1 MKKYLVA
8 AFVFCLLM
16 AVAVCGGLY
25 VGAMLYTQW
34 LGLKTE
40 PSVSLLIKYWQHI
53 EQLPKGMVWRLHV
66 SSVVAALLPVFVV
79 VLFLTALFS
88 RPKKELHGSARFAK
102 PSEIIKAGLLEK
114 KPLLFWLKP
123 KPDKYPD
130 LIMGKFNGEYLRWP
144 SDSPVYLAARPRSGK
159 GVGFVI
165 PNCLHY
171 NGSMVVNDVKKENFF
186 ITAGFRAAHGH
197 KVYFFNPSG
206 TMPYHDRDQ
215 SAPLISHRWNPLTY
229 VRRNPIN
236 TYKDALAV
244 AAVFY
249 PLPTEDRGSAKFFQQ
264 EAQKLFTG
272 LLLYLI
278 ETEKERDLSQPENKT
293 TMANLFHLTTPTDG
307 KTLQEW
313 IRAEFELRAAQRE
326 TIQLSNNCKTLLLGF
341 ANANAKT
348 SGDVLS
354 TMTAPLAIFLD
365 PAVEAATGGDDFY
378 LDDVR
383 RKLMTIY
390 LGVSPE
396 ELKVYG
402 TLLNL
407 FFSQL
412 VDVNVRQGLPKDN
425 KDLKYQCLLMLD
437 EFTALGR
444 IRAIEEGIAY
454 LAGYGIRPVP
464 VFQAPSQVENV
475 YGKAASQ
482 TFFSTFAARIV
493 FAPRE
498 QQDAEEL
505 SKLIGYYTYK
515 AKSSSRS
522 RGKNSS
528 STGSNIS
535 DQKRAV
541 MNPDELK
548 TMSNTNCII
557 TMEGVNAIFADRI
570 VYHEDPIFSE
580 RANWTVPDVPVLE
593 VTITKKQPPKV
604 ITPDYVSPEDMASFK
619 WEEAAN
625 NEEIA
630 RALITALIPPDSKP
644 EFVAEVVPVIIQN
657 WGEGRLGIVSEILKN
672 TSTGSNNQQPP
683 KAA

>member
-8 AFVFCLLM
+8 ALLFSLVM
-16 AVAVCGGLY
+16 AVAVLGGLY
-25 VGAMLYTQW
+25 VGAMIYTQW

-53 EQLPKGMVWRLHV
+53 EQLPENMILWLYV
-66 SSVVAALLPVFVV
+66 SSIAAAILPVFVLVV
-79 VLFLTALFS
+79 VLTTVFS
-88 RPKKELHGSARFAK
+88 RPKKELHGSARFANLR
-102 PSEIIKAGLLEK
+102 EIKKTGLLRNDFEDSD
-114 KPLLFWLKP
+114 P
-123 KPDKYPD
+123 PD
-130 LIMGKFNGEYLRWP
+130 LLVGKYQGEYLRWAN
-144 SDSPVYLAARPRSGK
+144 DGFVYLAARTRGGK
-159 GVGFVI
+159 GVGFVV

-171 NGSMVVNDVKKENFF
+171 RHSMAVNDPKKENFL
-186 ITAGFRAAHGH
+186 ITAGFRARCGH
-197 KVYFFNPSG
+197 KVFFFNPSG
-206 TMPYHDRDQ
+206 TMPYHDRDP

-264 EAQKLFTG
+264 EAQKLFVG
-272 LLLYLI
+272 LLLYMI
-278 ETEKERDLSQPENKT
+278 ETEQERDLSQPENKT
-293 TMANLFHLTTPTDG
+293 TMANLFRLTTPTDG

-313 IRAEFELRAAQRE
+313 IRAEFELRAAQPE
-326 TIQLSNNCKTLLLGF
+326 TTQLSSNCRTLLMGF
-341 ANANAKT
+341 ANGNAKT
-348 SGDVLS
+348 GGDVLS

-378 LDDVR
+378 LDNVR
-383 RKLMTIY
+383 RELTTIY
-390 LGVSPE
+390 LGISPE
-396 ELKVYG
+396 EIKVYG

-412 VDVNVRQGLPKDN
+412 CDVNVRQGLPKDN
-425 KDLKYQCLLMLD
+425 KELKYQCLLMLD

-444 IRAIEEGIAY
+444 IPAIEEGVGY
-454 LAGYGIRPVP
+454 LAGYGIRPTI
-464 VFQAPSQVENV
+464 VFQTPGQVEKV
-475 YGKAASQ
+475 YGRTGRQ
-482 TFFSTFAARIV
+482 TFFSNFTCRLV

-498 QQDAEEL
+498 QDEAEEL

-528 STGSNIS
+528 SSSNSVS

-548 TMSNTNCII
+548 IMPDSDVII
-557 TMEGVNAIFADRI
+557 NMTGIRPIYADKI
-570 VYHEDPIFSE
+570 IYHEDPILRE
-580 RANWTVPDVPVLE
+580 RANLPVPHVPELQ
-593 VTITKKQPPKV
+593 VTLTRKQPPQV
-604 ITPDYVSPEDMASFK
+604 VTPDYVSPEDMASFK
-619 WEEAAN
+619 WGDAAN

-630 RALITALIPPDSKP
+630 RALITALIPPDSKL
-644 EFVAEVVPVIIQN
+644 EFVEKLVPVIIQN
-657 WGEGRLGIVSEILKN
+657 WGEGRFGIVSEILKN
-672 TSTGSNNQQPP
+672 TSTDDKP
-683 KAA
+683 AAA

>member
-1 MKKYLVA
+1 MEHNSPFPWLSFARYL
-8 AFVFCLLM
+8 
-16 AVAVCGGLY
+16 
-25 VGAMLYTQW
+25 T
-34 LGLKTE
+34 
-40 PSVSLLIKYWQHI
+40 
-53 EQLPKGMVWRLHV
+53 
-66 SSVVAALLPVFVV
+66 VV
-79 VLFLTALFS
+79 
-88 RPKKELHGSARFAK
+88 
-102 PSEIIKAGLLEK
+102 
-114 KPLLFWLKP
+114 
-123 KPDKYPD
+123 
-130 LIMGKFNGEYLRWP
+130 
-144 SDSPVYLAARPRSGK
+144 
-159 GVGFVI
+159 

-171 NGSMVVNDVKKENFF
+171 RHSMAVNDPKKENFL
-186 ITAGFRAAHGH
+186 ITAGFRARCGH
-197 KVYFFNPSG
+197 KVFFFNPSG
-206 TMPYHDRDQ
+206 TMPYHDRDP

-264 EAQKLFTG
+264 EAQKLFVG
-272 LLLYLI
+272 LLLYMI
-278 ETEKERDLSQPENKT
+278 ETEQERDLSKIENKT
-293 TMANLFHLTTPTDG
+293 TMANLFRLTAPTDG

-313 IRAEFELRAAQRE
+313 IRAEFELRAAQPE
-326 TIQLSNNCKTLLLGF
+326 TTQLSSNCRTLLMGF
-341 ANANAKT
+341 ANGNAKT
-348 SGDVLS
+348 GGDVLS

-378 LDDVR
+378 LDNVR
-383 RKLMTIY
+383 RELTTIY
-390 LGVSPE
+390 LGISPE
-396 ELKVYG
+396 EIKVYG

-412 VDVNVRQGLPKDN
+412 CDVNVRQGLPKDN
-425 KDLKYQCLLMLD
+425 KELKYQCLLMLD

-444 IRAIEEGIAY
+444 IPAIEEGVGY
-454 LAGYGIRPVP
+454 LAGYGIRPTI
-464 VFQAPSQVENV
+464 VFQTPGQVEKV
-475 YGKAASQ
+475 YGRTGRQ
-482 TFFSTFAARIV
+482 TFFSNFTCRLV

-498 QQDAEEL
+498 QDEAEEL

-528 STGSNIS
+528 SSSNSVS

-548 TMSNTNCII
+548 IMPDSDVII
-557 TMEGVNAIFADRI
+557 NMTGIRPIYADKI
-570 VYHEDPIFSE
+570 IYHEDPILRE
-580 RANWTVPDVPVLE
+580 RANLPVPHVPELL
-593 VTITKKQPPKV
+593 VTLTRKQPPQV
-604 ITPDYVSPEDMASFK
+604 VTPDYVSPEDMASFK

-657 WGEGRLGIVSEILKN
+657 WGAGRMSIVSEILKN
-672 TSTGSNNQQPP
+672 TSTDDKP

>member
-8 AFVFCLLM
+8 ALLFGLLM
-16 AVAVCGGLY
+16 VVAVCGGLY
-25 VGAMLYTQW
+25 IGAMLYTQW
-34 LGLKTE
+34 LELKTD

-53 EQLPKGMVWRLHV
+53 ERLPENMILWLYV
-66 SSVVAALLPVFVV
+66 SSIAAAILPVFVLVV
-79 VLFLTALFS
+79 VLTTVFS
-88 RPKKELHGSARFAK
+88 RPQKELHGSARFANLR
-102 PSEIIKAGLLEK
+102 EIKKTGLLK
-114 KPLLFWLKP
+114 NDFKDSDP
-123 KPDKYPD
+123 PD
-130 LIMGKFNGEYLRWP
+130 LLVGKYQGEYLRWAN
-144 SDSPVYLAARPRSGK
+144 DGFVYLAARTRGGK
-159 GVGFVI
+159 GVGFVV

-171 NGSMVVNDVKKENFF
+171 RHSMAVNDPKKENFL
-186 ITAGFRAAHGH
+186 ITAGFRARCGH
-197 KVYFFNPSG
+197 KVFFFNPSG
-206 TMPYHDRDQ
+206 TMPYHDRDPN
-215 SAPLISHRWNPLTY
+215 APLISHRWNPLTY

-293 TMANLFHLTTPTDG
+293 TIANLFRLTTPTDG

-313 IRAEFELRAAQRE
+313 IRAEFELRAAQPE
-326 TIQLSNNCKTLLLGF
+326 TTQLSSNCRTLLMGF
-341 ANANAKT
+341 ANGNAKT
-348 SGDVLS
+348 GGDVLS

-378 LDDVR
+378 LDNVR
-383 RKLMTIY
+383 RELTTIY
-390 LGVSPE
+390 LGISPE
-396 ELKVYG
+396 EIKVYG

-412 VDVNVRQGLPKDN
+412 CDVNVRQGLPKDN
-425 KDLKYQCLLMLD
+425 KALKYQCLLMLD

-444 IRAIEEGIAY
+444 IPAIEEGVGY
-454 LAGYGIRPVP
+454 LAGYGIRPTI
-464 VFQAPSQVENV
+464 VFQTPGQVEKV
-475 YGKAASQ
+475 YGRTGRQ
-482 TFFSTFAARIV
+482 TFFSNFTCRLV

-498 QQDAEEL
+498 QDEAEEL

-528 STGSNIS
+528 SSSNSVS

-548 TMSNTNCII
+548 IMPDSDVII
-557 TMEGVNAIFADRI
+557 NMTGIRPIYADKI
-570 VYHEDPIFSE
+570 IYHEDPILRE
-580 RANWTVPDVPVLE
+580 RANLPVPHVPELQ
-593 VTITKKQPPKV
+593 VTLTRKQPPQV
-604 ITPDYVSPEDMASFK
+604 VTPDYVSPEDMASFK

-657 WGEGRLGIVSEILKN
+657 WGADRMSIVSEILKN
-672 TSTGSNNQQPP
+672 TSTGSNNQQPE
-683 KAA
+683 AA

>member
-1 MKKYLVA
+1 MKKYLIA

-53 EQLPKGMVWRLHV
+53 EQLPKGMVWRMHV
-66 SSVVAALLPVFVV
+66 STVAAALLPVFVV

-88 RPKKELHGSARFAK
+88 RPKKELHGSARFANLR
-102 PSEIIKAGLLEK
+102 EIKKTGLLK
-114 KPLLFWLKP
+114 NDFKDSDP
-123 KPDKYPD
+123 PD
-130 LIMGKFNGEYLRWP
+130 LLIGKYKDEYLRWAN
-144 SDSPVYLAARPRSGK
+144 DGFVYLAARTRGGK

-171 NGSMVVNDVKKENFF
+171 RHSMAVNDPKKENFL
-186 ITAGFRAAHGH
+186 ITAGFRARCGH
-197 KVYFFNPSG
+197 KVFFFNPSG
-206 TMPYHDRDQ
+206 TMPYHERDP

-264 EAQKLFTG
+264 EAQKLFVG
-272 LLLYLI
+272 LLLYMI
-278 ETEKERDLSQPENKT
+278 ETEQERDLNQPKNKT
-293 TMANLFHLTTPTDG
+293 TMANLFRLTTPTDG

-313 IRAEFELRAAQRE
+313 IRAEFELRAAQPE
-326 TIQLSNNCKTLLLGF
+326 TTQLSSNCRTLLMGF
-341 ANANAKT
+341 ANGNAKT
-348 SGDVLS
+348 GGDVLS

-378 LDDVR
+378 LDNVR
-383 RKLMTIY
+383 RELTTIY
-390 LGVSPE
+390 LGISPE
-396 ELKVYG
+396 EIKVYG

-412 VDVNVRQGLPKDN
+412 CDVNVRQGLPKDN
-425 KDLKYQCLLMLD
+425 KALKYQCLLMLD

-444 IRAIEEGIAY
+444 IPAIEEGVGY
-454 LAGYGIRPVP
+454 LAGYGILPTI
-464 VFQAPSQVENV
+464 VFQTPGQVEKV
-475 YGKAASQ
+475 YGRTGRQ
-482 TFFSTFAARIV
+482 TFFSNFTCRLV

-498 QQDAEEL
+498 QDEAEEL

-528 STGSNIS
+528 SSSNSVS

-548 TMSNTNCII
+548 IMPDSDVII
-557 TMEGVNAIFADRI
+557 NMTGIRPIYADKI
-570 VYHEDPIFSE
+570 IYHEDPILRE
-580 RANWTVPDVPVLE
+580 RANLPVPHVPELQ
-593 VTITKKQPPKV
+593 VTLTQKQPPQV
-604 ITPDYVSPEDMASFK
+604 VTPDYVSPEDMASFK

-630 RALITALIPPDSKP
+630 RALIKALIPPDSKP

-657 WGEGRLGIVSEILKN
+657 WGEGRMSIVSEILKN
-672 TSTGSNNQQPP
+672 TSTGSNNQHPP

>member
-1 MKKYLVA
+1 MKKYLSTA
-8 AFVFCLLM
+8 LLFGLLM
-16 AVAVCGGLY
+16 VVAVCGGLY
-25 VGAMLYTQW
+25 IGAMLYTEW

-53 EQLPKGMVWRLHV
+53 EQLPENMILWLYV
-66 SSVVAALLPVFVV
+66 SSIAAAILPVFVLVV
-79 VLFLTALFS
+79 VLTTVFS
-88 RPKKELHGSARFAK
+88 RPQKELHGSARFANLR
-102 PSEIIKAGLLEK
+102 EIKKTGLLRNDFEDSD
-114 KPLLFWLKP
+114 P
-123 KPDKYPD
+123 PD
-130 LIMGKFNGEYLRWP
+130 LLVGKYQGEYLRWAN
-144 SDSPVYLAARPRSGK
+144 DGFVYLAARTRGGK
-159 GVGFVI
+159 GVGFVV

-171 NGSMVVNDVKKENFF
+171 RHSMAVNDPKKENFL
-186 ITAGFRAAHGH
+186 ITAGFRARCGH
-197 KVYFFNPSG
+197 KVFFFNPSG
-206 TMPYHDRDQ
+206 TMPYHDRDP

-249 PLPTEDRGSAKFFQQ
+249 PLPTEDRGSVKFFQQ
-264 EAQKLFTG
+264 EAQKLFVG
-272 LLLYLI
+272 LLLYMI
-278 ETEKERDLSQPENKT
+278 ETEKERDLSKIENKT
-293 TMANLFHLTTPTDG
+293 TMANLFRLTTPTDG

-313 IRAEFELRAAQRE
+313 IRAEFELRAAQPE
-326 TIQLSNNCKTLLLGF
+326 TTQLSSNCKTLLMGF
-341 ANANAKT
+341 ANGNAKT

-378 LDDVR
+378 LDNVC
-383 RKLMTIY
+383 RKLTTIY
-390 LGVSPE
+390 LGISPE
-396 ELKVYG
+396 EIKVYG

-412 VDVNVRQGLPKDN
+412 CDVNVRQGLPKDN

-444 IRAIEEGIAY
+444 IPAIEEGVGY
-454 LAGYGIRPVP
+454 LAGYGIRPTI
-464 VFQAPSQVENV
+464 VFQTPGQVEKV
-475 YGKAASQ
+475 YGRTGRQ
-482 TFFSTFAARIV
+482 TFFSNFTCRLV

-498 QQDAEEL
+498 QDEAEEL

-528 STGSNIS
+528 SSSNSVS

-548 TMSNTNCII
+548 IMPDSDVII
-557 TMEGVNAIFADRI
+557 NMTGIRPIYADKI
-570 VYHEDPIFSE
+570 IYHEDPILCE
-580 RANWTVPDVPVLE
+580 RANLPVPHVPELQ
-593 VTITKKQPPKV
+593 VTLTRKQPPQV
-604 ITPDYVSPEDMASFK
+604 VTPDYVSPEDMASFK
-619 WEEAAN
+619 WGDAAN
-625 NEEIA
+625 SDEIA
-630 RALITALIPPDSKP
+630 RALLTSLVKPDSPPD
-644 EFVAEVVPVIIQN
+644 FVEKIVPVIIQN
-657 WGEGRLGIVSEILKN
+657 WGEGRFGIVSEILKN

>member
-8 AFVFCLLM
+8 ALLFGLLM
-16 AVAVCGGLY
+16 VVAVCGGLY
-25 VGAMLYTQW
+25 IGAMLYTQW

-40 PSVSLLIKYWQHI
+40 PSVSLLFTYWNHI
-53 EQLPKGMVWRLHV
+53 DQLPKGMVWRLHV
-66 SSVVAALLPVFVV
+66 STAAAAVLLVLVV
-79 VLFLTALFS
+79 VFGLTAVFS
-88 RPKKELHGSARFAK
+88 RPRKELHGSARFANR
-102 PSEIIKAGLLEK
+102 SEIKKTGLLK
-114 KPLLFWLKP
+114 NDFKDSDP
-123 KPDKYPD
+123 PD
-130 LIMGKFNGEYLRWP
+130 LLVGKYQGEYLRWAN
-144 SDSPVYLAARPRSGK
+144 DGFVYLAARTRGGK
-159 GVGFVI
+159 GVGFVV

-171 NGSMVVNDVKKENFF
+171 RHSMAVNDPKKENFL
-186 ITAGFRAAHGH
+186 ITAGFRARCGH
-197 KVYFFNPSG
+197 KVFFFNPSG
-206 TMPYHDRDQ
+206 TMPYHDRDPN
-215 SAPLISHRWNPLTY
+215 APLISHRWNPLTY
-229 VRRNPIN
+229 VHRNPIN

-293 TMANLFHLTTPTDG
+293 TIANLFRLTTPTDG

-313 IRAEFELRAAQRE
+313 IRAEFELQAAQPE
-326 TIQLSNNCKTLLLGF
+326 TTQLSSNCRTLLMGF
-341 ANANAKT
+341 ANGNAKT

-378 LDDVR
+378 LDNVR
-383 RKLMTIY
+383 RELTTIY
-390 LGVSPE
+390 LGISPE
-396 ELKVYG
+396 EIKVYG

-412 VDVNVRQGLPKDN
+412 CDVNVRQGLPKDN
-425 KDLKYQCLLMLD
+425 KALKYQCLLMLD

-444 IRAIEEGIAY
+444 IPAIEEGVGY
-454 LAGYGIRPVP
+454 LAGYGIRPTI
-464 VFQAPSQVENV
+464 VFQTPGQVEKV
-475 YGKAASQ
+475 YGRTGRQ
-482 TFFSTFAARIV
+482 TFFSNFTCRLV

-498 QQDAEEL
+498 QDEAEEL

-528 STGSNIS
+528 SSSNSVS

-548 TMSNTNCII
+548 IMPDSDVII
-557 TMEGVNAIFADRI
+557 NMTGIRPIYADKI
-570 VYHEDPIFSE
+570 IYHEDPILRE
-580 RANWTVPDVPVLE
+580 RANLPVPHVPELQ
-593 VTITKKQPPKV
+593 VTLTRKQPPQV
-604 ITPDYVSPEDMASFK
+604 VTPDYVSPEDMASFK

-672 TSTGSNNQQPP
+672 TSTGSNNQQPE
-683 KAA
+683 AA